1 MSLRIGFLISH
12 PIQYYT
18 PIFRELS
25 GLCDLTV
32 FFAHHQ
38 TAEQQARA
46 GFGVAFDWDIDLV
59 SGYRSKFL
67 DNISPQPSTDRFS
80 GCDTPGIAREIAEGG
95 FDAFIV
101 PGWGFRSYMQAV
113 KACRRARVPVFVRGD
128 SQLVGPRNMLLR
140 IAKAIAFSRLLRR
153 FDGFLYVGQR
163 SREYL
168 LHYGAPANRMFFS
181 PHCVDNASFHAG
193 SDLARQSMD
202 GGPRRSKRFLFVGK
216 LLERKR
222 PLDILKA
229 AVLLREKKP
238 VEVAFAGSGELESEL
253 KEFARVSGVPAIFHG
268 FVNQSEM
275 PAVYAAADVMVL
287 PSDGLETWGLA
298 VNEAMACGLPA
309 VVSDAV
315 GCGPDLVEQGVTGAV
330 FPVAQISLLAAAMEA
345 AISLDLTVVR
355 QHLAAR
361 MQIYSPLGA
370 AKGIMEAAAVL
381 EAGAPP
387 KGEKRQLYA

>member
-18 PIFRELS
+18 PIFRELA

-32 FFAHHQ
+32 FFAHRQ
-38 TAEQQARA
+38 TAEQQAQA

-67 DNISPQPSTDRFS
+67 DNVARQPSTDRFS

-95 FDAFIV
+95 FDAFVV

-168 LHYGAPANRMFFS
+168 EHYGAPASRMFFS
-181 PHCVDNASFHAG
+181 PHCVDNASFHAA
-193 SDLARQSMD
+193 SNLARQSMD
-202 GGPRRSKRFLFVGK
+202 GGR
-216 LLERKR
+216 
-222 PLDILKA
+222 A
-229 AVLLREKKP
+229 AT
-238 VEVAFAGSGELESEL
+238 SGFSSLANYSSES
-253 KEFARVSGVPAIFHG
+253 AR
-268 FVNQSEM
+268 
-275 PAVYAAADVMVL
+275 
-287 PSDGLETWGLA
+287 W
-298 VNEAMACGLPA
+298 
-309 VVSDAV
+309 
-315 GCGPDLVEQGVTGAV
+315 
-330 FPVAQISLLAAAMEA
+330 IS
-345 AISLDLTVVR
+345 
-355 QHLAAR
+355 
-361 MQIYSPLGA
+361 
-370 AKGIMEAAAVL
+370 
-381 EAGAPP
+381 
-387 KGEKRQLYA
+387 